1 MYLNPLGNITLT
13 SIIQG
18 KGYERLKQWSP
29 KGKVLWSRFAQV
41 FQNNNFLFQIQGYQN
56 VINRDL
62 RKAGKKLFS
71 WCTLNIQFDKNEK
84 KKIHRVLVALKKY
97 WLFII
102 FSRLPGLE
110 NSWTN
115 FKDFLRIQDWTNPV
129 WSFIKIILS
138 TNSLRKCMEINESGE
153 VLSGYW
159 GLKSYAFIFCLIG
172 QFWIYQ
178 NSFLTLGLRGIKWKK
193 WTTHPWIS
201 VWFFLFIPLQPMS
214 QVWIVL

>member
-62 RKAGKKLFS
+62 RKAGKKLFL

-84 KKIHRVLVALKKY
+84 KK
-97 WLFII
+97 FIEY
-102 FSRLPGLE
+102 L
-110 NSWTN
+110 
-115 FKDFLRIQDWTNPV
+115 
-129 WSFIKIILS
+129 
-138 TNSLRKCMEINESGE
+138 
-153 VLSGYW
+153 
-159 GLKSYAFIFCLIG
+159 
-172 QFWIYQ
+172 
-178 NSFLTLGLRGIKWKK
+178 
-193 WTTHPWIS
+193 
-201 VWFFLFIPLQPMS
+201 
-214 QVWIVL
+214 